1 MAKRRELSEPNA
13 GQASQNPKAATE
25 EQSHQHQELRKEG
38 IGEAANATTIQMAEL
53 QKSYPGCSGSSSARN
68 GARRAP

>member
-1 MAKRRELSEPNA
+1 MRGKRHKIQKRLQKSKASSIRSCAKRVLE
-13 GQASQNPKAATE
+13 
-25 EQSHQHQELRKEG
+25 
-38 IGEAANATTIQMAEL
+38 EAANETTIQMAEL